1 MNRIETKVCVW
12 VWFAIIAQIITLHV
26 IFWLFNPTTEFQLQ
40 VISFF
45 SSSPVYCLLMAMA
58 FAMYRM
64 KNNKK

>member
-1 MNRIETKVCVW
+1 MNRIETKVGAL
-12 VWFAIIAQIITLHV
+12 VWFSFIAQIITLHI

-58 FAMYRM
+58 FEMYRM
-64 KNNKK
+64 KKQ